1 MTSIPAR
8 RILTSCALRPCMR
21 SSAVVPNVRAATATT
36 TGSASSSLRA
46 TFSSKSHGAA
56 TITVARRTAQPWN
69 PRQWQ
74 TSTPVRNAVRW
85 STTSATG
92 SKIWTFEEIKSLTT
106 TPSPKPT
113 LIDVREPSELSST
126 GRIPGA
132 LNIPITTSPD
142 SFHIAPEEFEDRFGF
157 ARPEKDDEVVFY
169 CKAGVRS
176 RAAAGIAR
184 EAGWKDVG
192 EFPGSWVEWTG
203 KGGDV
208 ER

>member
-8 RILTSCALRPCMR
+8 RILTSSALRPYLR
-21 SSAVVPNVRAATATT
+21 TSAVASNGRAATAA
-36 TGSASSSLRA
+36 ASSSVRA
-46 TFSSKSHGAA
+46 AFSSRSYGAT
-56 TITVARRTAQPWN
+56 TIGVGRTAQ
-69 PRQWQ
+69 RQRQ
-74 TSTPVRNAVRW
+74 TTSTPVRNVVRW

-92 SKIWTFEEIKSLTT
+92 SKIWTFDEIKSLTT

-126 GRIPGA
+126 GWIPGA

-142 SFHIAPEEFEDRFGF
+142 SFNISAEEFEDRFGF
-157 ARPEKDDEVVFY
+157 ARPEKDAEVVFY

-176 RAAAGIAR
+176 RAAAGMAR

-192 EFPGSWVEWTG
+192 EFPGSWVEWHG

>member
-21 SSAVVPNVRAATATT
+21 TSAVAANIRAATATPAS
-36 TGSASSSLRA
+36 SASSSLRA
-46 TFSSKSHGAA
+46 TFSSKSQGVA
-56 TITVARRTAQPWN
+56 TIAVGRRTAQ
-69 PRQWQ
+69 QQQ
-74 TSTPVRNAVRW
+74 TSVPVKNAVRW

-106 TPSPKPT
+106 TPPPKPT

-142 SFHIAPEEFEDRFGF
+142 SFHISAEEFEDRFGF
-157 ARPEKDDEVVFY
+157 PRPEKDDEVVFY

-192 EFPGSWVEWTG
+192 EFPGSWVEWSG

>member
-21 SSAVVPNVRAATATT
+21 TSAVAANVHV
-36 TGSASSSLRA
+36 SSSLRA
-46 TFSSKSHGAA
+46 TFSSKSHGPA
-56 TITVARRTAQPWN
+56 TITIARRTA
-69 PRQWQ
+69 RQQQ
-74 TSTPVRNAVRW
+74 TPAPVRNAVRW

-92 SKIWTFEEIKSLTT
+92 SKIWTFEEIKSLTK
-106 TPSPKPT
+106 TPTPKPT

-142 SFHIAPEEFEDRFGF
+142 SFHITPEEFEDRFGF
-157 ARPEKDDEVVFY
+157 PRPEKNDEVVFY